1 MLENLMIELENLCD
15 EELHNTYNI
24 DIETSDIEVYKLYD
38 KLIDDNN
45 ILIPLKWP
53 IYCFMDGKRF
63 NRYGLD
69 DIKDYFWEIKDC
81 LENERY
87 RDVIRSLT
95 LIKSKYTTL
104 YNYKKDLYDK
114 IYKIVCS
121 RSNIKI
127 QFMRMQKDKEICEE
141 LKKYIE
147 SLIEEELPYFEREKR
162 INYLGYKI
170 MHDNN
175 NSHIYNS
182 AKKIM
187 SEYDELYNLNKDFF
201 NEISKNAI
209 ENENYRNNEINDD
222 SNKQTDD
229 EDESKINIHIS
240 ELIKKFET
248 KAKNLNI
255 DPLKNKRENLFDLI
269 KKYKKQISITGIIVI
284 VCILIL
290 KGIVKTEPD
299 TESMYKPLNI
309 TRDYII
315 NDSDLKYL
323 KEEDLSNYNSN
334 ELTYIRN
341 EIYARHG
348 YVFPDKNL
356 QSYFESKS
364 WYKPNDNYKGDWD
377 SLNNYEQKNIQL
389 IKSIEDK

>member
-53 IYCFMDGKRF
+53 IYCFMDGKKL

-95 LIKSKYTTL
+95 LIKSKYTIL

-114 IYKIVCS
+114 IYKIACS

-127 QFMRMQKDKEICEE
+127 QFMRMKNDKEICDE

-147 SLIEEELPYFEREKR
+147 SIIEEQLPYYERERR

-170 MHDNN
+170 IHDEND
-175 NSHIYNS
+175 SYIYNS
-182 AKKIM
+182 VRKII
-187 SEYDELYNLNKDFF
+187 SDYNELYNLNKDFF
-201 NEISKNAI
+201 DEISRCKIKVEVNNPTEGDDGTPITDPPIDRSTTIFI
-209 ENENYRNNEINDD
+209 ERIVSEI
-222 SNKQTDD
+222 
-229 EDESKINIHIS
+229 
-240 ELIKKFET
+240 
-248 KAKNLNI
+248 KNLNI
-255 DPLKNKRENLFDLI
+255 DPLKNKIESLFDSI
-269 KKYKKQISITGIIVI
+269 KKHKKLVVIFGIAVITCTLIFRGI
-284 VCILIL
+284 
-290 KGIVKTEPD
+290 GKTEPETD
-299 TESMYKPLNI
+299 SMYQPLNI
-309 TRDYII
+309 SRDYII
-315 NDSDLKYL
+315 KDSDLRYL
-323 KEEDLSNYNSN
+323 NEEDLSNYTSN
-334 ELTYIRN
+334 ELAYIRN

-348 YVFPDKNL
+348 YIFPDKNL

-364 WYKPNDNYKGDWD
+364 WYKPNENYKGDWE